1 MKKILLIFI
10 IVEFCLSDLT
20 LNSFWKLEINSGKEI
35 ELTPGI
41 FTKVS
46 IQLTN
51 IKNTNILNNN
61 EDVIYKILF
70 LDEDNSYVVYSDKEL
85 IINPSEKLDYITYIG
100 LKCKSYISKK
110 FIGINIYSSKDKENY
125 EFIKNET
132 LSLSYDT
139 SKVELK
145 LDVLLNE
152 MPGKSFNLFKLKKEI
167 YNIDEILISAENKKS
182 DDNGFEFKEIS
193 IKPFLNR
200 EELSE
205 DNISNHGILFDYPFG
220 ISKTFT
226 DKTEI
231 KFNMKIINEALQSCF
246 KLDENDFEIEV
257 DDDIPL
263 DVDEKVKTAVK
274 YNTEDKTSEYELTNC
289 LKIKT
294 IIPVAP
300 SILTCQFDT
309 IPLASE
315 YTPESNQTK
324 IFKTF
329 IKKAGELNIIIDNL
343 ESNTEY
349 YAYCELTNTDF
360 IDNDRKKINITIG
373 NYETADIV
381 LQLMPSKDEN
391 RVPQCVTFNFVNNYE
406 VSNIN
411 KFKFYATGYCYYIM
425 KKSES
430 LIMRLLQTIICTP
443 TDSNS
448 EHVTFCVAP
457 LPLYKLGEFLSQ
469 KDKETFNND
478 FIQFIEDI
486 KKYSLFFSGIL
497 VKDSQ
502 LILDTDI
509 SQSSIKTVFIESFNK
524 DPLSLTFEVSSTHN
538 QQVECYYNSDLKE
551 NCKFSL
557 LKSSIVLAPNE
568 KQQINVTISSPSQN
582 KLYSLK
588 FKCYNALPNFY
599 LRYKTTGVMNMYT
612 YLHSNEENDEYA
624 QIEDDVTITETTIN
638 CNEKKNLLN
647 PRCLKDQ
654 IVSVFDTLTTD
665 VPLVFKE
672 FEDQVQQFSNM
683 LGNIKTKFLEKL
695 DYEMNESIAP
705 QSKINSNIKALFE
718 KIIEFTKYLTYTDCS
733 IYSSGSSNKEEET
746 IKAQA
751 YVECRQKKKHYLE
764 NIINILKN
772 NLQILNCDA
781 LINTISELGN
791 DIEENV
797 KYALILI
804 NELSNNPDSYKKGVS
819 QYLIDA
825 TICLQEKFDV
835 YWPKIEEKKKEEYL
849 NTSIAAVKKDIS
861 YIILQTLTNLAKVI
875 HFDELDGYIDTS
887 KTKTGLILNEQYIKI
902 QKKIFEFSKKLNEFG
917 EQLYSLSGTMFSK
930 IEINKKYN
938 TSSDGEINVI
948 NIPNKEIIINIY
960 SNYMLRYN
968 NAHSLQILVFDS
980 PIVSVKPSGEEEET
994 SDSINIFISIT
1005 LYNQKGE
1012 EIPIKSIDEKYM
1024 PEILYLKSKYDSL
1037 KKCFYYDEEKQELES
1052 DGVVINEAYI
1062 YKGQEYIKC
1071 ASSHLTAFTAGTYNF
1086 NSNLP
1091 WWAVL
1096 LIIASI
1102 LLALLCT
1109 VLIFIIVKKKKQ
1121 KSRLSFSE
1129 IGKNFSQKDGLLEP

>member
-1 MKKILLIFI
+1 MKKILLLFI
-10 IVEFCLSDLT
+10 IAEFCLSDIT
-20 LNSFWKLEINSGKEI
+20 LNSFWKLEINNGKDI

-51 IKNTNILNNN
+51 IKNTNWLNNN
-61 EDVIYKILF
+61 EDVFYKIVF
-70 LDEDNSYVVYSDKEL
+70 LDGVNSYVVFSDKEL

-125 EFIKNET
+125 EIMKYTT

-139 SKVELK
+139 NKVKLK
-145 LDVLLNE
+145 LDVLLDE

-193 IKPFLNR
+193 IKSFLNR

-220 ISKTFT
+220 ILKTFT
-226 DKTEI
+226 NKTEI
-231 KFNMKIINEALQSCF
+231 KFNMKIINETLQSCF
-246 KLDENDFEIEV
+246 ELDETDFEVEV

-309 IPLASE
+309 FPLISE

-329 IKKAGELNIIIDNL
+329 IKEAGKLNIIIDNL

-349 YAYCELTNTDF
+349 YAYCQLTNTDF

-391 RVPQCVTFNFVNNYE
+391 RVPQCVTFNFSNNYE
-406 VSNIN
+406 ESNIN
-411 KFKFYATGYCYYIM
+411 KFKFFATGYCYYIM

-430 LIMRLLQTIICTP
+430 LFMHPLQTIICRP

-448 EHVTFCVAP
+448 DHVTFCVAP
-457 LPLYKLGEFLSQ
+457 LPLYKLGEFLN
-469 KDKETFNND
+469 KNDKETFNND
-478 FIQFIEDI
+478 FIEFIEDI
-486 KKYSLFFSGIL
+486 KKYSLFFSGIS

-557 LKSSIVLAPNE
+557 LKSSIVLSPNE

-582 KLYSLK
+582 KLYTLK
-588 FKCYNALPNFY
+588 FKCYNALPNFN

-612 YLHSNEENDEYA
+612 YLHSNEKNNEYA
-624 QIEDDVTITETTIN
+624 QIEDDDIISETTIN

-647 PRCLKDQ
+647 PRCLKDK

-683 LGNIKTKFLEKL
+683 LGKIKTKFLEKL
-695 DYEMNESIAP
+695 DYEINENYSP
-705 QSKINSNIKALFE
+705 KSTINQNIKSLFE

-751 YVECRQKKKHYLE
+751 YVKCRQQKKDYLD

-781 LINTISELGN
+781 LINTITSELGN
-791 DIEENV
+791 DIEENI
-797 KYALILI
+797 KYVLILI
-804 NELSNNPDSYKKGVS
+804 NELSNNPDSYKKGQS

-835 YWPKIEEKKKEEYL
+835 YWPKIEEKKQKKYL
-849 NTSIAAVKKDIS
+849 NSSIAAVKKDIS
-861 YIILQTLTNLAKVI
+861 YIILQTLANLAKVI

-902 QKKIFEFSKKLNEFG
+902 QKKILEFSKKLNEFG
-917 EQLYSLSGTMFSK
+917 EQLYPLSGTMFSK
-930 IEINKKYN
+930 IEINKEYN
-938 TSSDGEINVI
+938 ASLDGEMNII

-968 NAHSLQILVFDS
+968 NAHYLQILVFDS

-994 SDSINIFISIT
+994 SDSVNIFISIT

-1012 EIPIKSIDEKYM
+1012 EIPIKSIDERYM
-1024 PEILYLKSKYDSL
+1024 PEILYLKKKYDSL

-1052 DGVVINEAYI
+1052 NGVVINEAYI

-1102 LLALLCT
+1102 LLVLLST
-1109 VLIFIIVKKKKQ
+1109 VLIFIIVKKKQ
-1121 KSRLSFSE
+1121 KSRLSFKQ
-1129 IGKNFSQKDGLLEP
+1129 IDKNFNQKDGLLEP